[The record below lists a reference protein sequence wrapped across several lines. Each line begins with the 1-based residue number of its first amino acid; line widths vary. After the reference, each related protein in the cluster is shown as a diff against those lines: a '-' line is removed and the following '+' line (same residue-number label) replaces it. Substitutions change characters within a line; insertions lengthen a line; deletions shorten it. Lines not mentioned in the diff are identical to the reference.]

1 MNTDQKSNCRSSFKA
16 THEQFAR
23 LFVLSEAN
31 PDPAVSLRSRFGNLL
46 TPRSQDLMRDAL
58 DERAPLQAPAVADLV
73 TPLTRPAENSEE
85 RFH

>member
-1 MNTDQKSNCRSSFKA
+1 MNTDQKSNCHSSFKA

-23 LFVLSEAN
+23 MFALSETRQDSAI
-31 PDPAVSLRSRFGNLL
+31 SLHSRLDNILP
-46 TPRSQDLMRDAL
+46 PRSQDLMRKAF
-58 DERAPLQAPAVADLV
+58 DERAPLQAPAVADLI